1 MRGALAIATIG
12 ASALFA
18 AVCGSAV
25 ATTLT
30 MAVVTVPE
38 MRRFRYD
45 DRLAAGS
52 AAVGGTLGILIP
64 PSGILVLY
72 GILTQESIGS
82 VLVAG
87 ILPGMLTALLL
98 MLAAYLVARRNPSWA
113 PTEPRAGSRAAL
125 RRSARSIWVVP
136 VVFGL
141 SIGGLYFGVFTPTEA
156 GAAGAF
162 MAVVFSIVTRRMDW
176 TRLFAPSRRPCACP
190 PRCS

>member
-1 MRGALAIATIG
+1 MSHESIGVAALVAMLALMALRLPVGLAMVAVALVGNAVLTTWPAALARLGSDAFDIPANAGLSIVPLFMLMGLVLSQARLGTDLYRFAARLLGNVRGALAMATIG
-12 ASALFA
+12 ASARFA

-82 VLVAG
+82 
-87 ILPGMLTALLL
+87 
-98 MLAAYLVARRNPSWA
+98 S
-113 PTEPRAGSRAAL
+113 
-125 RRSARSIWVVP
+125 
-136 VVFGL
+136 
-141 SIGGLYFGVFTPTEA
+141 
-156 GAAGAF
+156 
-162 MAVVFSIVTRRMDW
+162 
-176 TRLFAPSRRPCACP
+176 
-190 PRCS
+190 